1 VRGLPWQ
8 RTAPA
13 VVQVACKA
21 SVPTQSMLHPQPLL
35 SADIAMWVALHAAM
49 VDFSSY
55 HAIQT
60 ADGVQ
65 AVRHQC
71 KSLITATVRNDT
83 TTLIKVLRMFM
94 TTTGTIAVT
103 TTNKSRSSG

>member
-55 HAIQT
+55 HAIET

-65 AVRHQC
+65 AVQE
-71 KSLITATVRNDT
+71 SDNS
-83 TTLIKVLRMFM
+83 
-94 TTTGTIAVT
+94 
-103 TTNKSRSSG
+103 NSP